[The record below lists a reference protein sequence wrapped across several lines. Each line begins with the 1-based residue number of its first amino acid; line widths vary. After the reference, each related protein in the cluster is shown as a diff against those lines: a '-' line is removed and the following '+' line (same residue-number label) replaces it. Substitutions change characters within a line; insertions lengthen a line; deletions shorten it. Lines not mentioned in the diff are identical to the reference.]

1 MKVAL
6 VFFGQPRFVQS
17 RLALLSHKW
26 HLRKQNYDVFGHF
39 WFEELAKY
47 NFSAWTTLKANQ
59 SIVPN
64 DAPEIIKKEFPEA
77 TFATSIPEVFKPPIE
92 FEALIRSW
100 EIDPE
105 TKNEFLRLNSDSTK
119 MYSNTT
125 SQLFSVHLA
134 LKTLEKV
141 ESDYDL
147 IVLSR
152 WDNLI
157 WEFPNLEKLDRTK
170 LTVADTHDFGIPDL
184 LLIGPPSL
192 IRATDAYLGLPDLF
206 LKVPS
211 MSAEKVKAAYFLSK
225 YEKGDI
231 SRTKISITI
240 LRSSNLMWLARSFF
254 HSSGVARCIYESTP
268 VFVRKL
274 FLHYRKQG
282 LMSGTKL
289 GKREEI

>member
-39 WFEELAKY
+39 WFEALAKY
-47 NFSAWTTLKANQ
+47 NFSAWTTLKASQ
-59 SIVPN
+59 SIVPHN
-64 DAPEIIKKEFPEA
+64 APEIIKKEFPEGLFSTSTPQIFEPPA
-77 TFATSIPEVFKPPIE
+77 EFA
-92 FEALIRSW
+92 ALIKSW
-100 EIDPE
+100 EVDPE
-105 TKNEFLRLNSDSTK
+105 TKNEYLRLNSDSAK

-125 SQLFSVHLA
+125 SQLSSVHQA
-134 LKTLEKV
+134 LNTLEEV
-141 ESDYDL
+141 ESIYDL

-157 WEFPNLEKLDRTK
+157 WKFPNLEKLDRTK

-192 IRATDAYLGLPDLF
+192 IRATDAYLGLPDILHQ
-206 LKVPS
+206 VPT
-211 MSAEKVKAAYFLSK
+211 MSAEKVKAAYFLGK
-225 YEKGDI
+225 YKKSDI
-231 SRTKISITI
+231 SRAKISITI
-240 LRSSNLMWLARSFF
+240 LRSSNLTWLVRSFF
-254 HSSGVARCIYESTP
+254 HSSGLARHIYEATP

-274 FLHYRKQG
+274 FLHYRKQEP
-282 LMSGTKL
+282 MNGTKF
-289 GKREEI
+289 G